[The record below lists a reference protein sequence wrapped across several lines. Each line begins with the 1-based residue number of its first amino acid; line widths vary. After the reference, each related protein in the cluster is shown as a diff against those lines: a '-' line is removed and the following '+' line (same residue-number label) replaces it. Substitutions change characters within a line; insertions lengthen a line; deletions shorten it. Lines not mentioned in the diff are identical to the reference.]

1 MDRAIDRL
9 IETLKNAEWLK
20 QSDLPAEDK
29 AKVAFDLL
37 RMMPSK
43 HTADSVLGTLDVVE
57 RYVKGVAISPAPK
70 LEETSNAAKA
80 RPAPRGA
87 TTSRGK

>member
-20 QSDLPAEDK
+20 QSDLPQEDK

-37 RMMPSK
+37 RMMPSQ
-43 HTADSVLGTLDVVE
+43 HTADSVLGTLEVVD
-57 RYVKGVAISPAPK
+57 RYVKAIAISPTPTK
-70 LEETSNAAKA
+70 EETPNVQQVQP
-80 RPAPRGA
+80 RP
-87 TTSRGK
+87 TTGRKR

>member
-20 QSDLPAEDK
+20 QADLPAEDK
-29 AKVAFDLL
+29 SKVAFDLL

-57 RYVKGVAISPAPK
+57 RYVKAIAISPAPAK
-70 LEETSNAAKA
+70 EETTNA
-80 RPAPRGA
+80 PQAPVRQA
-87 TTSRGK
+87 ASRKR

>member
-20 QSDLPAEDK
+20 QADLPAEDK
-29 AKVAFDLL
+29 SKVAFDLL

-57 RYVKGVAISPAPK
+57 RYVKAIAISPAPTK
-70 LEETSNAAKA
+70 QETTNAPQAPA
-80 RPAPRGA
+80 RPA
-87 TTSRGK
+87 TSRKR

>member
-1 MDRAIDRL
+1 MTRAIDRL

-20 QSDLPAEDK
+20 QVDLPAEDK

-57 RYVKGVAISPAPK
+57 RYVKAIAISPAPPK
-70 LEETSNAAKA
+70 EETTNAPQVPV
-80 RPAPRGA
+80 RQTP
-87 TTSRGK
+87 SRKR